1 MFCRKVTIMQTKS
14 KRFGIKC
21 CFVSNILLSLSRN
34 IYINDMRRI
43 SNKLKLSL
51 LLSCIVCLWN
61 CTENIDTS
69 ARYVFSEET
78 ILSYLEKHEA
88 YSSYVDILKQVN
100 ISKLSDSKVSQL
112 LSARGV
118 YTVFAPNN
126 KAIQNYLN
134 ELAEEG
140 LISEPSWNGFPNEHK
155 ADSIRK
161 VIVYNSIIDGGD
173 ETGAFFYTFGFPN
186 DKDEFILGTLN
197 DKKLSVRKPA
207 NQPDSIYINNDCPV
221 SVKERDILA
230 INGII
235 HQMEKVIAPKDITA
249 ASYIQ
254 ECLDAKKDGF
264 YACFRVIQAC
274 GLLDTLSKIRDEK
287 YEELYQTG
295 QIEDLVGMTSLGFA
309 EGNTAY
315 APKHRL
321 YGFTIFAEPDDFWRS
336 EGIDPADPDLLQ
348 KLTQWILDKHQ
359 YSYDDHFTTD
369 ENYESEDNL
378 LNQWITYHILP
389 MRIPK
394 GKLVFHVNE
403 YGYSLSRPDN
413 LTIPVE
419 EFYTT
424 IGKRR
429 LFKLYESKQ
438 SHGIYINRFPIIDN
452 ERNGTGEEIGCD
464 ADKVGSLV
472 DTESSLAVLNDMT
485 NCNIY
490 PITAPISYNDA
501 TRDNLMKSR
510 IRFDGMSLFPEAMN
524 NDIRLKKASEERY
537 KHVYIPNTQRAYNY
551 FENMQQNRDMNFV
564 YYNAWN
570 DDWCNLQRDEMKA
583 VGRFE
588 VMFKLPPVPRR
599 GTYEVRYKVLA
610 NGNRGV
616 AQIYFGS
623 NPDKLPV
630 TGIPMD
636 LTLDCRNELDARLVG
651 WERDSQTDDDVN
663 AEIDKKM
670 RNNGYM
676 KGPKSID
683 SNDGTERDWNDR
695 ENIRHIF
702 VRQTLDPNETYYMRV
717 KSVLDAEMK
726 EFYMDYMEYCPK
738 EVYDNPETPED
749 IW

>member
-1 MFCRKVTIMQTKS
+1 
-14 KRFGIKC
+14 
-21 CFVSNILLSLSRN
+21 
-34 IYINDMRRI
+34 MRRL
-43 SNKLKLSL
+43 SNTFNLCL
-51 LLSCIVCLWN
+51 LAICLVGLWN

-69 ARYVFSEET
+69 ARYVFREET

-88 YSSYVDILKQVN
+88 YSSYVDILKKVN

-126 KAIQNYLN
+126 AAIQAYLD
-134 ELAEEG
+134 ELAAEG
-140 LISEPSWNGFPNEHK
+140 LISEPSWDGFPNEHK

-173 ETGAFFYTFGFPN
+173 ETTAFFYTFSFPN

-207 NQPDSIYINNDCPV
+207 NQPDSIYINDVCPV
-221 SVKERDILA
+221 SIKERDILA

-235 HQMEKVIAPKDITA
+235 HQMEKVIAPKDISA

-254 ECLDAKKDGF
+254 ECLDEKKEGF

-287 YEELYQTG
+287 YEELYQSG
-295 QIEDLVGMTSLGFA
+295 LIEDLVGMTSYGFA
-309 EGNTAY
+309 EGEIGY

-321 YGFTIFAEPDDFWRS
+321 YGFTIFAEPDDFWRG
-336 EGIDPADPDLLQ
+336 EGIDPEDPDLLQ
-348 KLTQWILDKHQ
+348 KLTQWIIDKHQ
-359 YSYDDHFTTD
+359 YSDEDHFTTD

-403 YGYSLSRPDN
+403 YGYNLSRPN
-413 LTIPVE
+413 NYTIPVE

-424 IGKRR
+424 MGKRR

-438 SHGIYINRFPIIDN
+438 AGGIYINRFPIVDN
-452 ERNGTGEEIGCD
+452 ARQGTGEEIGCD
-464 ADKVGSLV
+464 AKNVGSRV
-472 DTESSLAVLNDMT
+472 DTESDLAILNDMI
-485 NCNIY
+485 NCNVY
-490 PITAPISYNDA
+490 PIDAPISYNDE
-501 TRDNLMKSR
+501 TRNNLQRHR

-537 KHVYIPNTQRAYNY
+537 KHVYIPNTVRAYNY

-630 TGIPMD
+630 TGIPID
-636 LTLDCRNELDARLVG
+636 LTLDCRNELDARKVG
-651 WERDSQTDDDVN
+651 WERDSQTDDDIN
-663 AEIDKKM
+663 AENDKKM

-683 SNDGTERDWNDR
+683 SNDGTERDYNDR

-702 VRQTLDPNETYYMRV
+702 VRQTLDPSETYYIKL
-717 KSVLDAEMK
+717 KSVLDSDRK
-726 EFYMDYMEYCPK
+726 EFYMDFIEYVAK
-738 EVYDNPETPED
+738 EIYDNPEHPED

>member
-1 MFCRKVTIMQTKS
+1 MRLFLNI
-14 KRFGIKC
+14 IK
-21 CFVSNILLSLSRN
+21 L
-34 IYINDMRRI
+34 
-43 SNKLKLSL
+43 
-51 LLSCIVCLWN
+51 CLIIACVAS
-61 CTENIDTS
+61 CTESIDTS
-69 ARYVFSEET
+69 ARYVFKDET
-78 ILSYLEKHEA
+78 ILSYLEKHDV
-88 YSSYVDILKQVN
+88 YSSYVDVLRQVN
-100 ISKLSDSKVSQL
+100 MSRLSESKVSQL

-118 YTVFAPNN
+118 YTVFAPTND
-126 KAIQNYLN
+126 AIQKYL
-134 ELAEEG
+134 ESLVEEG
-140 LISEPSWNGFPNEHK
+140 LITAPSWDAFPSQHK
-155 ADSIRK
+155 ADSIRQ

-173 ETGAFFYTFGFPN
+173 EVNAFFYTFNFPN

-197 DKKLSVRKPA
+197 DKKLSVRKPSG
-207 NQPDSIYINNDCPV
+207 QPDSIYINDNCPINI
-221 SVKERDILA
+221 KNRDILT

-254 ECLDAKKDGF
+254 ECLDEKKEGF

-295 QIEDLVGMTSLGFA
+295 QIKDLEGMTSLGFA

-336 EGIDPADPDLLQ
+336 QGIDPADPDLLQ
-348 KLTQWILDKHQ
+348 KLTQWILDNHQ
-359 YSYDDHFTTD
+359 YSNDDHFTLD
-369 ENYESEDNL
+369 DNYESEDHL
-378 LNQWITYHILP
+378 LYQWITYHILP

-394 GKLVFHVNE
+394 GKLVFHFNE
-403 YGYSLSRPDN
+403 YGYNLSRPDVYS
-413 LTIPVE
+413 IPVY

-424 IGKRR
+424 LGKRR
-429 LFKLYESKQ
+429 LFKLTESRA
-438 SHGIYINRFPIIDN
+438 SNGVYINRFPITDN
-452 ERNGTGEEIGCD
+452 DRHGTGEEIGCD

-472 DTESSLAVLNDMT
+472 DSGSPLAILSDMV

-490 PITAPISYNDA
+490 PIDAPISYNDA
-501 TRDNLMKSR
+501 TRDNLMKNR

-537 KHVYIPNTQRAYNY
+537 KHVYIPNTLRSYNY
-551 FENMQQNRDMNFV
+551 FENMQQNSDMNFV

-570 DDWCNLQRDEMKA
+570 DDWCNLHRDEMKA

-616 AQIYFGS
+616 AQIYFGTD
-623 NPDKLPV
+623 PEKLPV

-636 LTLDCRNELDARLVG
+636 LTMDCRNDLDAKLVG
-651 WERDSQTDDDVN
+651 WEDDNPLDDDYT
-663 AEIDKKM
+663 AEIDKRM

-676 KGPKSID
+676 KGPQSIN
-683 SNDGTERDWNDR
+683 SNDGTERGKNDR

-702 VRQTLDPNETYYMRV
+702 VRQTLDPNETYYIKL
-717 KSVLDAEMK
+717 KSVLDSDKK
-726 EFYMDYMEYCPK
+726 EFYMDFIEYCAK
-738 EVYDNPETPED
+738 EIYDNPEKPED